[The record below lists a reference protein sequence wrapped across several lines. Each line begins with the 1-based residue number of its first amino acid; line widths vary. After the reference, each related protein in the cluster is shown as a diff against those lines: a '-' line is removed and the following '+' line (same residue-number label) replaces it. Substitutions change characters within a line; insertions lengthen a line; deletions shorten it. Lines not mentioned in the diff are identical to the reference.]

1 MIVLRLMSDA
11 ILITIQLDLNFDQR
25 YFSGLNPPVWQMAL
39 EYLDWVDKYSCP
51 LSYARG
57 HLFKIFHHVLQI
69 KTNFHIRDM
78 FAKGQ
83 SFEEFRHASEMIRD
97 IYLPFYE
104 KSHESWQNPEE
115 LKAFNLKY
123 PPYLCQ
129 PYVRPPPEEHL
140 KKMETI
146 NEIQKEERSKRPLD
160 ENVDTSGGGLSKRKM
175 KKLER
180 NPRIKGP
187 RPRDSLLMC
196 VGSCPNPAGAKCTL
210 GPLCKQCCRTKCFTE
225 ELDCDGHKIWIKT
238 KRETARKFQ
247 TPTVSVTD

>member
-1 MIVLRLMSDA
+1 
-11 ILITIQLDLNFDQR
+11 
-25 YFSGLNPPVWQMAL
+25 MAL

-104 KSHESWQNPEE
+104 KGHESWQNPEE

-140 KKMETI
+140 KKM
-146 NEIQKEERSKRPLD
+146 
-160 ENVDTSGGGLSKRKM
+160 
-175 KKLER
+175 
-180 NPRIKGP
+180 
-187 RPRDSLLMC
+187 
-196 VGSCPNPAGAKCTL
+196 
-210 GPLCKQCCRTKCFTE
+210 
-225 ELDCDGHKIWIKT
+225 
-238 KRETARKFQ
+238 
-247 TPTVSVTD
+247 